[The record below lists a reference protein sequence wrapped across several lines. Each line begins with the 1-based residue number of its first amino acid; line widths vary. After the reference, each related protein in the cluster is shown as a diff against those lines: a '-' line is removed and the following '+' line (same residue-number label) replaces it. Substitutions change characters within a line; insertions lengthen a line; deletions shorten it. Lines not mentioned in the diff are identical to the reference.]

1 MQVGQMPSRYN
12 RIAYQTIIIET
23 IILLNSNYDD
33 LVLMK

>member
-1 MQVGQMPSRYN
+1 MQIGQMPSRYN
-12 RIAYQTIIIET
+12 RIAYQTIIET